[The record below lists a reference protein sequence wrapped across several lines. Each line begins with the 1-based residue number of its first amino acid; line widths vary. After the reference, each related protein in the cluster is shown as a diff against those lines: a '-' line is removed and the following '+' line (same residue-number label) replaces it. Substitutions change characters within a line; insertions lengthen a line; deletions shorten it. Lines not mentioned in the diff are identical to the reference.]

1 MHDARTSLSREVAE
15 NVRAFFGPKVYETI
29 IPRNTRVAEAPSH
42 GKPILLYD
50 FDCAGSQA
58 YIKLATEI
66 IERERRN
73 KAAYRRLSEDPRG
86 PMNAPLQKSRLGR
99 GLASLIGE
107 PVPGGTAAAAARGR
121 AAPGGDGRS
130 CGRASS
136 IRARTSATRSWPS
149 SPSRSAPR
157 ASCSRSSCARSTGG
171 YEIVAGERRWRA
183 AQKAGLHTV
192 PVIARDLTD
201 KEVLELAIIENVQ
214 RADLN
219 AIEEAAGYRELIERF
234 DYSQEQLS
242 EIIGKSRSH
251 VANTLRLLKLPDG
264 VQTMVQDGRLT
275 AGHARALIGRDDAE
289 GLAHASSTRASTCAR
304 SRRWCRTAATY
315 GDRQRGITHPARQGS
330 RHQGLREGAFGVL
343 GLKVEIKRGSG
354 ESGNLVI
361 KFGNFDQLDY
371 IRQRL
376 GRRLSSAARALD
388 AGARLL
394 HLPDAISPCVR

>member
-1 MHDARTSLSREVAE
+1 
-15 NVRAFFGPKVYETI
+15 
-29 IPRNTRVAEAPSH
+29 
-42 GKPILLYD
+42 
-50 FDCAGSQA
+50 
-58 YIKLATEI
+58 
-66 IERERRN
+66 
-73 KAAYRRLSEDPRG
+73 
-86 PMNAPLQKSRLGR
+86 MNAPLQKSRLGR

-107 PVPGGTAAAAARGR
+107 PTTGARPALPAEGEQR
-121 AAPGGDGRS
+121 MVSIADVRPSKLNPRKDFRDEELAEL
-130 CGRASS
+130 AES
-136 IRARTSATRSWPS
+136 IRSKGLVQPIIVRPAE
-149 SPSRSAPR
+149 
-157 ASCSRSSCARSTGG
+157 GG

-183 AQKAGLHTV
+183 AQKAGLHSV

-219 AIEEAAGYRELIERF
+219 AIEEATGYRELIERF

-251 VANTLRLLKLPDG
+251 VANTLRLLKLPEG

-275 AGHARALIGRDDAE
+275 AGHARALIGREDAE
-289 GLAHASSTRASTCAR
+289 GLAQRILDESLNVREVEALVQSGDVAAGAGAL
-304 SRRWCRTAATY
+304 SRTPRDKDPDTK
-315 GDRQRGITHPARQGS
+315 
-330 RHQGLREGAFGVL
+330 AFERDLSNAL

-376 GRRLSSAARALD
+376 GSA
-388 AGARLL
+388 
-394 HLPDAISPCVR
+394 